1 MEVKYLRWG
10 RGFGRVATETT
21 TLNMLYGFN
30 KTRYSCRKNQ
40 EGLLEL
46 ASKEA
51 HEQKKVYFATIYY
64 SETPYCFLE
73 CNQGYFYVGFL
84 DEKLRVFLSYKF
96 DEFEPQRLFLDQV
109 SYFEFNEELNQLKE
123 LIIILKQMVILR

>member
-51 HEQKKVYFATIYY
+51 HEQKKCISPPFIIV
-64 SETPYCFLE
+64 
-73 CNQGYFYVGFL
+73 
-84 DEKLRVFLSYKF
+84 KL
-96 DEFEPQRLFLDQV
+96 
-109 SYFEFNEELNQLKE
+109 
-123 LIIILKQMVILR
+123 LIAF